1 MRGGVACERAR
12 ECQRKQKRDASQKRR
27 RHLTAKGSIREISQP
42 VDFLDCGVDKV
53 QVNPYTP
60 LVRGAFLL
68 DRGAYSSLTIDTM
81 CQNPFVPFAL
91 FERKWFE

>member
-1 MRGGVACERAR
+1 MSR
-12 ECQRKQKRDASQKRR
+12 EFSQ
-27 RHLTAKGSIREISQP
+27 AVDIR
-42 VDFLDCGVDKV
+42 DCGVDNV

-68 DRGAYSSLTIDTM
+68 DRGAYRSLTIDTM
-81 CQNPFVPFAL
+81 CQNPFVPFVL